1 MAERQYI
8 GARYVPVFANPIEW
22 NPNQAYEPLTIV
34 TYLQSSYTSRKQTSP
49 GIAPTNTEYW
59 ALTGNYNAQVEEYR
73 QQVEQYQAETTQTI
87 SKISSAI
94 SSKPP
99 FKLNNFIMVGDS
111 FAQGYAPNGN
121 VPSWA
126 YWIKEWAAA
135 RYGTVTWHMFAEG
148 GSGFMV
154 KGQNGNTLSEQIVNG
169 ATPMTV
175 DERNAVETVLVMG
188 GINDYLNKK
197 VIDYSTVVSA
207 CKTYFPNAH
216 VVLMYSSVLT
226 AAVLD
231 YCAALRVPSSDP
243 NVTILTD
250 SATWLYANPTFNSG
264 DFLHPSQAG
273 QLMMGECIW
282 NAHLGVA
289 NNHSYSTV
297 EVYQGDGFNVA
308 SNYSRMGDTFNIWL
322 KGTVTVSSSTT
333 ITIAEEDTLPIYL
346 RNGVADVCFPIWT
359 SAGVGLFY
367 SNVTSLQILLPTG
380 TSGDVTINSRFSSG
394 IINMP

>member
-8 GARYVPVFANPIEW
+8 GARYVPIFANPTEW

-111 FAQGYAPNGN
+111 FAQGYAPGGN
-121 VPSWA
+121 VRSWA
-126 YWIKEWAAA
+126 YWIKEWATK
-135 RYGTVTWHMFAEG
+135 RYGNVTWNMFAEG

-154 KGQNGNTLSEQIVNG
+154 KGQNGNTLAEQIVNG
-169 ATPMTV
+169 ATPMPV
-175 DERNAVETVLVMG
+175 DARNAVETVLVMG

-197 VIDYSTVVSA
+197 VIDYSSVVTA
-207 CKTYFPNAH
+207 CKTYFPNAQI
-216 VVLMYSSVLT
+216 VLMYSPVIT

-231 YCAALRVPSSDP
+231 YCAALRIPSSDP
-243 NVTILTD
+243 TVTILTD

-264 DFLHPSQAG
+264 DFFHPSEAA
-273 QLMMGECIW
+273 QLLMGECIW
-282 NAHLGVA
+282 NSHLGVD

-297 EVYQGDGFNVA
+297 EVYQGEGFNVA
-308 SNYSRMGDTFNIWL
+308 SNYSKMGNLFNIWL
-322 KGTVTVSSSTT
+322 KGTVTVTTSTT
-333 ITIAEEDTLPIYL
+333 ITIADEETLPIYL
-346 RNGVADVCFPIWT
+346 RNGEGEICFPIWT
-359 SAGVGLFY
+359 SAGIGLFY
-367 SNVTSLQILLPTG
+367 SSGSSLQILVPSGTTG
-380 TSGDVTINSRFSSG
+380 VVNINTRFSTG

>member
-111 FAQGYAPNGN
+111 FAQGYAPGGN
-121 VPSWA
+121 VRSWA
-126 YWIKEWAAA
+126 YWIKEWATK
-135 RYGTVTWHMFAEG
+135 RYGNVTWNMFAEG

-154 KGQNGNTLSEQIVNG
+154 KGQNGNTLAEQIVNG
-169 ATPMTV
+169 ATPMPV
-175 DERNAVETVLVMG
+175 DARNAVETVLVMG

-197 VIDYSTVVSA
+197 VIDYSSVVTA
-207 CKTYFPNAH
+207 CKTYFPNAQI
-216 VVLMYSSVLT
+216 VLMYSPVIT

-231 YCAALRVPSSDP
+231 YCAALRIPSSDP
-243 NVTILTD
+243 TVTILTD

-264 DFLHPSQAG
+264 DFVHPSEAA
-273 QLMMGECIW
+273 QLLMGECIW
-282 NAHLGVA
+282 NSHLGVD

-297 EVYQGDGFNVA
+297 EVYHGEGFNVA
-308 SNYSRMGDTFNIWL
+308 SNYSKMGNLFNIWL
-322 KGTVTVSSSTT
+322 KGTVTVTTSTT
-333 ITIAEEDTLPIYL
+333 ITIADGETLPIYL
-346 RNGVADVCFPIWT
+346 RNGDGEICFPIWT
-359 SAGVGLFY
+359 SAGMGLFY
-367 SNVTSLQILLPTG
+367 SGGTSLQIVLPTG
-380 TSGDVTINSRFSSG
+380 TTGTVTINSRFSSG

>member
-8 GARYVPVFANPIEW
+8 GARYVPIFANPTEW

-34 TYLQSSYTSRKQTSP
+34 TYLQSSYTSRKQTTP
-49 GIAPTNTEYW
+49 GIAPTNSEYW
-59 ALTGNYNAQVEEYR
+59 ALTGNYNAQVEQYR

-87 SKISSAI
+87 SKISSDI

-111 FAQGYAPNGN
+111 FAQGYTPNGG

-126 YWIKEWAAA
+126 YWIKEWATA
-135 RYGTVTWHMFAEG
+135 RYGNVTWNMFAEG

-154 KGQNGNTLSEQIVNG
+154 KGQNGNTLAEQIVNG
-169 ATPMTV
+169 ATPMPV
-175 DERNAVETVLVMG
+175 DARNAVETVLVMG

-197 VIDYSTVVSA
+197 VIDYSSVVTA
-207 CKTYFPNAH
+207 CKTYFPNAQI
-216 VVLMYSSVLT
+216 VLMYSPVIT

-231 YCAALRVPSSDP
+231 YCAALRIPSSDP
-243 NVTILTD
+243 TVTILTD

-264 DFLHPSQAG
+264 DFVHPSEAA
-273 QLMMGECIW
+273 QLLMGECIW
-282 NAHLGVA
+282 NSHLGVD

-297 EVYQGDGFNVA
+297 EVYHGEGFNVA
-308 SNYSRMGDTFNIWL
+308 SNYSKMGNLFNIWL
-322 KGTVTVSSSTT
+322 KGTVTVTTSTT
-333 ITIAEEDTLPIYL
+333 ITIADGETLPIYL
-346 RNGVADVCFPIWT
+346 RNGDVEICFPIWT
-359 SAGVGLFY
+359 SAGMGLFY
-367 SNVTSLQILLPTG
+367 SGGTSLQIVLPTG
-380 TSGDVTINSRFSSG
+380 TTGTVTINSRFSSG